1 MVLSLTREPMS
12 PAHPTKNK
20 TSEKSGIE
28 KPFGIVIVAY
38 YAEKTIRDLLQRI
51 PVEIRNTAKE
61 IILLDDAS
69 TDGTTHV
76 AEEVKKELG
85 LKNLTIIHN
94 EKNLGY
100 GGNQKKG
107 YQLAMQNGCEYMVM
121 LHGDAQYG
129 PEEIPAL
136 LQLLRTDAY
145 GMVFGS
151 RMSGRPLEGG
161 MPLWKFMGNKFLTVY
176 ANFML
181 GERLTEYHSGFRG
194 YSAAAL
200 KKVDWSHC
208 SDGFVFDTD
217 IVLELKRLHEKFAEV
232 TIPTH
237 YGPESRQIQVI
248 PVFKYG
254 LQIMKRTTR
263 YALGPKTREPAGL
276 NQKS

>member
-1 MVLSLTREPMS
+1 MS
-12 PAHPTKNK
+12 SPQPTPAPNAV
-20 TSEKSGIE
+20 KSTAHTH

-38 YAEKTIRDLLQRI
+38 FAEKTIRDLLQRI
-51 PVEIRNTAKE
+51 PPSIRNQAKE

-69 TDGTTHV
+69 TDNTCGV
-76 AEEVKKELG
+76 AQEVKKELDM
-85 LKNLTIIHN
+85 KNLTIIHN

-107 YQLAMQNGCEYMVM
+107 YHLAMQHGCEYLIM

-129 PEEIPAL
+129 PEEIPPL
-136 LQLLRTDAY
+136 LQLLETDAY

-151 RMSGRPLEGG
+151 RMSGKPLEGG
-161 MPLWKFMGNKFLTVY
+161 MPIWKFAGNKFLTIY

-194 YSAAAL
+194 YTAAAL
-200 KKVDWSHC
+200 RKVDWSHC

-237 YGPESRQIQVI
+237 YGPESRQIQVV

-254 LQIMKRTTR
+254 LQIMKRTTH
-263 YALGPKTREPAGL
+263 YALGRKPIQSSGL

>member
-1 MVLSLTREPMS
+1 MSSLHPV
-12 PAHPTKNK
+12 PASDATKS
-20 TSEKSGIE
+20 TAQAH

-51 PVEIRNTAKE
+51 PLEIRHRAKE

-69 TDGTTHV
+69 TDGTTRV

-85 LKNLTIIHN
+85 MQNLTIIHN

-107 YQLAMQNGCEYMVM
+107 YQLAMQHGCEYLVM

-136 LQLLRTDAY
+136 LQLLETDTY

-151 RMSGRPLEGG
+151 RMSGKPLEGG
-161 MPLWKFMGNKFLTVY
+161 MPLWKFAGNKFLTVY

-194 YSAAAL
+194 YTAAAL
-200 KKVDWSHC
+200 RKVDWSHC

-263 YALGPKTREPAGL
+263 YALGKKPAPASGL